1 MFCQVCGKENPE
13 NAHFCGDCGTK
24 LIGASSKP
32 TSDQQ
37 AKVVDIALDDKQEPI
52 SDLMKYG
59 VLAAT
64 VLIPFI
70 GMIMGIIFIIQSETE
85 TRKDVGK
92 LWLYTSIGIIV
103 LYLMFSN
110 EI

>member
-13 NAHFCGDCGTK
+13 NANFCGGCGTK
-24 LIGASSKP
+24 LIRASGKS
-32 TSDQQ
+32 TSDRQ
-37 AKVVDIALDDKQEPI
+37 ARVVDITLDDKQKPV

-59 VLAAT
+59 VVAGT

-70 GMIMGIIFIIQSETE
+70 GMILGIIFIIQSETE
-85 TRKDVGK
+85 TKKDVGRF
-92 LWLYTSIGIIV
+92 WLYTSIGIIV
-103 LYLMFSN
+103 LYLMFIN